1 MFRSFNFNWQQNI
14 LSTPSQM
21 DNNNKIIIR
30 MHNRRTDIGEDSRDQ
45 PWTAVTQNNNAI
57 NHDDVVGVGSGSGFG
72 GWCNLEEGYFVCLQS
87 TTSSISADSVNRH
100 NIKCR
105 TNL

>member
-1 MFRSFNFNWQQNI
+1 
-14 LSTPSQM
+14 
-21 DNNNKIIIR
+21 
-30 MHNRRTDIGEDSRDQ
+30 MHRQTDKGEDSRDP

-57 NHDDVVGVGSGSGFG
+57 NHDDVVGVGIGSGLVG

-105 TNL
+105 INL